1 MKKIKYKLHV
11 SIEKLKV
18 VAPLLMFTIL
28 ILFLV
33 CLVMLGVL
41 SITIRFLQFS
51 KSDVLSL
58 LLLLLPFLLSLLF
71 ASKFS
76 KETYRSILLTD
87 LDSCIADRVYHKFA
101 EQLLFLVVV
110 AIAFLAFL
118 KSSIYS
124 FLALNDVQSFIG
136 DVFVGWNIFLC
147 TAVKNAY
154 DSVLLERHEQQ
165 NAKNK
170 KTITEQRRSK
180 RILIYQKRVQYPN
193 NYRKR
198 NPNT

>member
-1 MKKIKYKLHV
+1 MRKIKYKLHV
-11 SIEKLKV
+11 TIEKLKV
-18 VAPLLMFTIL
+18 AVPLLAFTIL
-28 ILFLV
+28 ILFLAV
-33 CLVMLGVL
+33 IVMLGIL
-41 SITIRFLQFS
+41 SITIRLLQFS
-51 KSDVLSL
+51 ETDIFSL
-58 LLLLLPFLLSLLF
+58 FLLLLPFLLSLF
-71 ASKFS
+71 FVSKIS
-76 KETYRSILLTD
+76 KGTFRDILLTD
-87 LDSCIADRVYHKFA
+87 LDSCIADRVYRKFA

-124 FLALNDVQSFIG
+124 FLGLDDVQSFVG

-147 TAVKNAY
+147 TAIKNAY
-154 DSVLLERHEQQ
+154 DSTLLERHERQ
-165 NAKNK
+165 NTKNK
-170 KTITEQRRSK
+170 KAITEQRRSK